1 MGRVGLEPTM
11 VKPADLQSAAIATR
25 RPTQIFSISI
35 TRGPSPYVHNLRV
48 YSISEETQ
56 SELRGATP
64 NFWPQEG
71 FHFPY
76 TSRCF
81 RSYRFI
87 LTQEWLPTT
96 FTHHSELILNSLISI
111 NPSRINVVAFGLLA
125 PRPYLIAILL
135 WHQRKLPYW
144 CTKVWNSHQLIPN
157 LAYSPQGR
165 LLRKR

>member
-1 MGRVGLEPTM
+1 MVGRVGLEPTM

-64 NFWPQEG
+64 NFWPQS
-71 FHFPY
+71 FDQV
-76 TSRCF
+76 SR
-81 RSYRFI
+81 RNDYLQLS
-87 LTQEWLPTT
+87 PTIQN
-96 FTHHSELILNSLISI
+96 LILNSLISI

-135 WHQRKLPYW
+135 QHQRKLPYW
-144 CTKVWNSHQLIPN
+144 CTKVCHSHQLKPN